1 MARKTT
7 NDMDEGTSMTK
18 AEQYLI
24 EYINAWTINE
34 LANPTQEILD
44 EEIKEILAGE
54 HSADCKLTID
64 KFKAEN
70 K

>member
-1 MARKTT
+1 
-7 NDMDEGTSMTK
+7 MTK

-34 LANPTQEILD
+34 LANPTQDILD
-44 EEIKEILAGE
+44 EEIREILAGE
-54 HSADCKLTID
+54 HSDGCKLTID

>member
-1 MARKTT
+1 
-7 NDMDEGTSMTK
+7 MTE

-44 EEIKEILAGE
+44 DEIKEILAGE
-54 HSADCKLTID
+54 HSDGCKLTID